1 MRVRLEEAEAGTA
14 SQEDPALK
22 RAEELETKGLV
33 SSGETARLLARR
45 RMIQKEGSP
54 ERPVVATSF
63 SMDPGETVVVGTSRL
78 NGDKALILLLTAVPV
93 ATTGAAPP
101 VRK

>member
-14 SQEDPALK
+14 SQDDLVLK
-22 RAEELETKGLV
+22 RAEELEAKGLV
-33 SSGETARLLARR
+33 PKGEATRVLAKRRTQSG
-45 RMIQKEGSP
+45 GSP
-54 ERPVVATSF
+54 ERAVVATSF

-93 ATTGAAPP
+93 TTASGAQPG
-101 VRK
+101 RK